1 MSRVP
6 LKNVQLPRAGLLT
19 TAAGLLVA
27 TVILLSTQTSSLAG
41 EMLDIADL
49 LARAE
54 EYDKQMVVVVGR
66 VANVQTATTRQ
77 GQSGYGFLLEDHS
90 GTVKVVGLGKL
101 EVHDG
106 EQVIVEG
113 VFSRLRQTGRA
124 IVYNEIKATVIRP
137 MDRLN
142 PDLVG

>member
-1 MSRVP
+1 MGSYP
-6 LKNVQLPRAGLLT
+6 LRMVQHPRAGVM
-19 TAAGLLVA
+19 AAAAILLVTA
-27 TVILLSTQTSSLAG
+27 LISLSAPTRSSAG
-41 EMLDIADL
+41 GMLEIADL

-54 EYDKQMVVVVGR
+54 EYDKQMVVVVGG
-66 VANVQTATTRQ
+66 VANLQTATTRQ
-77 GQSGYGFLLEDHS
+77 GQSGYGFLLEDPS
-90 GTVKVVGLGKL
+90 GTLKVVGLGKL

>member
-6 LKNVQLPRAGLLT
+6 FKSMQLPRAGVLA

-27 TVILLSTQTSSLAG
+27 TVVVLSTQAPSLAG

-54 EYDKQMVVVVGR
+54 EYDKQMVLVAGR
-66 VANVQTATTRQ
+66 VANLQTATTRQ
-77 GQSGYGFLLEDHS
+77 GQPGYGFLLEGPS
-90 GTVKVVGLGKL
+90 GAVKVVGLGKP
-101 EVHDG
+101 EVQDG

-124 IVYNEIKATVIRP
+124 IVYNEIKATVIQP
-137 MDRLN
+137 LERLN